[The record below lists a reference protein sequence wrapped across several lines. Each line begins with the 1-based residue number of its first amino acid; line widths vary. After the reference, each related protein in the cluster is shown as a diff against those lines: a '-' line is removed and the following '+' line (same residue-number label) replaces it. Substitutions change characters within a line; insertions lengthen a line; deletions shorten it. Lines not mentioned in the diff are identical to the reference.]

1 MAKLSIESEL
11 VSEKTLSKLL
21 EISEHTLRFW
31 RRNNKGPKY
40 IKLEGRVRYHR
51 DDVNQWFQ
59 SDKDKAN
66 KREEIIEG
74 DVRE

>member
-1 MAKLSIESEL
+1 MARLSIESEL

-51 DDVNQWFQ
+51 DDVNKWFE
-59 SDKDKAN
+59 SDKEETK
-66 KREEIIEG
+66 KREEIGERNVG
-74 DVRE
+74 

>member
-1 MAKLSIESEL
+1 MARLSIESEL

-51 DDVNQWFQ
+51 DDVNQGFQ
-59 SDKDKAN
+59 SDKEKADR
-66 KREEIIEG
+66 REEVIEG
-74 DVRE
+74 DVGE